1 MNRVWIR
8 VAGII
13 TNPIAQMQ
21 EDASDLVFV
30 VVIPYS
36 ETRNTIRIAP
46 FTSLIYHIIH
56 L

>member
-21 EDASDLVFV
+21 EDTSDLVFV
-30 VVIPYS
+30 VVIPIQRL
-36 ETRNTIRIAP
+36 EIQ
-46 FTSLIYHIIH
+46 
-56 L
+56 